1 MADLEFL
8 VKAQITPMSRAIS
21 KATWDQIKIARAAGA
36 SYGQLAERTGISKGT
51 ILAHAHRN
59 GWTKDIA
66 LARPKADC
74 EPAPNVTDVITAI
87 LYERGRETKMKMSE
101 FLLKAARQL
110 AERDDIVV
118 DSLEGA
124 KILEALR
131 TSLYPQPVMVDHRS
145 LNVSLQGGLSE
156 EALQRIEAMTKL
168 M

>member
-1 MADLEFL
+1 M
-8 VKAQITPMSRAIS
+8 PRAIS

-36 SYGQLAERTGISKGT
+36 SYGELAERTGISKGT

-74 EPAPNVTDVITAI
+74 EPPANVTDAIAAI
-87 LYERGRETKMKMSE
+87 LHERGQQTRMHLSE
-101 FLLKAARQL
+101 FLVKTAKRL
-110 AERDDIVV
+110 AERGEDVSI
-118 DSLEGA
+118 DS
-124 KILEALR
+124 IEAVKAFEAIR
-131 TSLYPQPVMVDHRS
+131 ASLFPSPTMIDHRS
-145 LNVSLQGGLSE
+145 VSVNVSGGLSE

>member
-1 MADLEFL
+1 
-8 VKAQITPMSRAIS
+8 MSRTIA
-21 KATWDQIKIARAAGA
+21 KATWDQIKLARAAGA
-36 SYGQLAERTGISKGT
+36 SYGELAEKTGIPKGT

-66 LARPKADC
+66 LARPKGTPD
-74 EPAPNVTDVITAI
+74 VTDALAQI
-87 LYERGRETKMKMSE
+87 LHERGRETKMKMSE

-131 TSLYPQPVMVDHRS
+131 TSLFPQPVMVDHRS
-145 LNVSLQGGLSE
+145 VSVNVSAGLSE